1 MGVLVARYLQLHG
14 FDFFDKDNTL
24 KYLRLGNEY
33 HINSGIKSDLQLIN
47 NNASMCLRLQE
58 YITMYGNYPNLHQ
71 AKTIDSV
78 VYLKSDF
85 S

>member
-1 MGVLVARYLQLHG
+1 MIA
-14 FDFFDKDNTL
+14 
-24 KYLRLGNEY
+24 
-33 HINSGIKSDLQLIN
+33 LIN
-47 NNASMCLRLQE
+47 ENMHQRNYGGSNLLLMQVCVSLGLQE
-58 YITMYGNYPNLHQ
+58 YTIMYGNYPNLHQ